1 MGNKKTY
8 SAAAAGVAALVGS
21 MVAAVPAHAGG
32 GDFTEESGT
41 CSMSSTW
48 DMKAKPELGGKI
60 EMEFSV
66 DSNRL
71 GQKWAVKVLDNGTLM
86 FSGNRTTKGLS
97 RSFSFDKLMNNRAG
111 TDRLVA
117 RAKNAKTGEKCVGR
131 VALVPD
137 GGGNSG

>member
-1 MGNKKTY
+1 MGKNKTY

-21 MVAAVPAHAGG
+21 MVAGVPAYAGG

-48 DMKAKPELGGKI
+48 DMKAKPENAGRI

-71 GQKWAVKVLDNGTLM
+71 GQKWAVKVFDNRKLM
-86 FSGNRTTKGLS
+86 FSGSRTTRGIS
-97 RSFSFDKLMNNRAG
+97 RSFSFDKLMVNRAG

-117 RAKNAKTGEKCVGR
+117 RAKNFRTGEICRGH